1 MAAVL
6 QLRRDGPIGI
16 IRIDEPPVNVLS
28 VTVRQAIIDGF
39 AAMRPDPSVEA
50 IILLCGGRTFIAG
63 FDITEF
69 RGGLQEPALQLVLD
83 AVENSGKPT
92 IAAIHGTALGGGFEL
107 AMLCSHRIAVPSAAV
122 GLPEVKIG
130 LMPGAGGTQ
139 RLPRMVGAGLALELM
154 TSGRQVGAT
163 EALKLGLID
172 CLAGEGQLEAD
183 AITFARRILAA
194 GGPLP
199 LIRNRQELVEPM
211 RGKPEFFAAFRDS
224 KAVEFR
230 GLNAPEA
237 IIKAV
242 EAAVELPIAEGLE
255 REYELS
261 YALVNTRESL
271 AQRHAFFA
279 ERRAAKVPDLPSAS
293 VIPRINSIAILGKGG
308 RAEAVALYFAGGGL
322 PVSVFDPAASVSSQ
336 ADLIVVTGTQALPE
350 DIRTGAIVV
359 LTDGLAL
366 LDDLAAAASA
376 PENVVGLHM
385 FAGEK
390 RLAEVVHTKRSDA
403 TALAALVDLLRRSGK
418 VPVLCK
424 PSLDLI
430 ADRLFA
436 VLRDQ
441 AAQLRREG
449 VPASIIDAALFDY
462 GFRPSLLFGE
472 ADPVSLTLGQ
482 TDAGSALERLLY
494 PVVNEG
500 ARLLEKGI
508 ALRASDID
516 TAAIHGLEWPVYTGG
531 PMFWADTVGLEAVV
545 ARLAAAAN
553 GRESL
558 RPARL
563 LQELAA
569 EGQALCFPGC

>member
-92 IAAIHGTALGGGFEL
+92 VAAIHGTALGGGFEL

-139 RLPRMVGAGLALELM
+139 RLPRMVGPGLALELM

-224 KAVEFR
+224 KASEFR

-242 EAAVELPIAEGLE
+242 EAAVELTIAEGLE

-261 YALVNTRESL
+261 YALVNSRESL
-271 AQRHAFFA
+271 A
-279 ERRAAKVPDLPSAS
+279 
-293 VIPRINSIAILGKGG
+293 
-308 RAEAVALYFAGGGL
+308 
-322 PVSVFDPAASVSSQ
+322 
-336 ADLIVVTGTQALPE
+336 
-350 DIRTGAIVV
+350 
-359 LTDGLAL
+359 
-366 LDDLAAAASA
+366 
-376 PENVVGLHM
+376 
-385 FAGEK
+385 
-390 RLAEVVHTKRSDA
+390 
-403 TALAALVDLLRRSGK
+403 
-418 VPVLCK
+418 
-424 PSLDLI
+424 
-430 ADRLFA
+430 
-436 VLRDQ
+436 
-441 AAQLRREG
+441 
-449 VPASIIDAALFDY
+449 
-462 GFRPSLLFGE
+462 
-472 ADPVSLTLGQ
+472 
-482 TDAGSALERLLY
+482 
-494 PVVNEG
+494 
-500 ARLLEKGI
+500 
-508 ALRASDID
+508 
-516 TAAIHGLEWPVYTGG
+516 
-531 PMFWADTVGLEAVV
+531 
-545 ARLAAAAN
+545 
-553 GRESL
+553 
-558 RPARL
+558 
-563 LQELAA
+563 
-569 EGQALCFPGC
+569 

>member
-6 QLRRDGPIGI
+6 QLRREGPIGI
-16 IRIDEPPVNVLS
+16 IRIDEPPVNALS

-39 AAMRPDPSVEA
+39 AAMRSDPAVEA

-69 RGGLQEPALQLVLD
+69 RGGLREPALQLVLE
-83 AVENSGKPT
+83 AVEHVGKPT
-92 IAAIHGTALGGGFEL
+92 VAAIHGTALGGGFEL

-139 RLPRMVGAGLALELM
+139 RLPRLVGPALALELM
-154 TSGRQVGAT
+154 TSGRQVGAS

-183 AITFARRILAA
+183 AIAFARRILAA

-199 LIRNRQELVEPM
+199 LIRNRQELVDPF
-211 RGKPEFFAAFRDS
+211 RGKPEFFVAFRDS
-224 KAVEFR
+224 KAIEFR
-230 GLNAPEA
+230 GFNAPEA

-242 EAAVELPIAEGLE
+242 EAAVELPIAEGLQ

-279 ERRAAKVPDLPSAS
+279 ERRAAKVPDLPS
-293 VIPRINSIAILGKGG
+293 VGLIRKINSIGIFGQGE
-308 RAEAVALYFAGGGL
+308 RAEAITQYFEGSGVS
-322 PVSVFDPAASVSSQ
+322 VSVFDPGGSTSDHP
-336 ADLIVVTGTQALPE
+336 DLIVVTGTAVLPE
-350 DIRTGAIVV
+350 NIQTGAIVV
-359 LTDGLAL
+359 LTDELAM
-366 LDDLAAAASA
+366 LDDLTATASA
-376 PENVVGLHM
+376 PENVIGLHM
-385 FAGEK
+385 YGEK
-390 RLAEVVHTKRSDA
+390 RLAEVVRTKHSDA
-403 TALAALVDLLRRSGK
+403 TALAALMDLLRRSGK

-424 PSLDLI
+424 PSPHLV
-430 ADRLFA
+430 ADCLLA
-436 VLRDQ
+436 VLLDR

-449 VPASIIDAALFDY
+449 VPASTIDAALFQY
-462 GFRPSLLFGE
+462 GFRPGRLFGE
-472 ADPVSLTLGQ
+472 ADAGSLALGQ
-482 TDAGSALERLLY
+482 AELESILDRLLY

-500 ARLLEKGI
+500 ARLLEKGV
-508 ALRASDID
+508 ALRASDLD

-531 PMFWADTVGLEAVV
+531 PMFWADTVGLDAIV
-545 ARLAAAAN
+545 ARLTAAAEQD
-553 GRESL
+553 ESL

-563 LQELAA
+563 LERLAT
-569 EGQALCFPGC
+569 EGQALCFAA

>member
-6 QLRRDGPIGI
+6 QLRREGPIGI

-39 AAMRPDPSVEA
+39 AAMRSDPAVEA

-69 RGGLQEPALQLVLD
+69 RGGLWEPALQLVLE
-83 AVENSGKPT
+83 AVEHVGKPT
-92 IAAIHGTALGGGFEL
+92 VAAIHGTALGGGFEL

-139 RLPRMVGAGLALELM
+139 RLPRMVGPALALELM
-154 TSGRQVGAT
+154 TSGRQVGAS

-183 AITFARRILAA
+183 AIAFARRILAA

-199 LIRNRQELVEPM
+199 LIRNRQELVDPF

-224 KAVEFR
+224 KAIEFR
-230 GLNAPEA
+230 GFNAPEA

-242 EAAVELPIAEGLE
+242 EAAVELPIAEGLQ

-279 ERRAAKVPDLPSAS
+279 ERRAAKVPGLPSAG
-293 VIPRINSIAILGKGG
+293 VIRRINSIAIFGQGE
-308 RAEAVALYFAGGGL
+308 RAEAITQYFEGSGVL
-322 PVSVFDPAASVSSQ
+322 VSVFDPGGTTSGHP
-336 ADLIVVTGTQALPE
+336 DLIVVTGTAVLPE
-350 DIRTGAIVV
+350 DIQTGAIVV
-359 LTDGLAL
+359 LTDELAM
-366 LDDLAAAASA
+366 LDDLATTASA
-376 PENVVGLHM
+376 PENVIGLHM
-385 FAGEK
+385 YGEK
-390 RLAEVVHTKRSDA
+390 RLAEVVRTKHSDA
-403 TALAALVDLLRRSGK
+403 TVLAALMDLLRRSGK

-424 PSLDLI
+424 PSPHLV
-430 ADRLFA
+430 ADCLLT
-436 VLRDQ
+436 VLLDQ
-441 AAQLRREG
+441 ASQLRREG
-449 VPASIIDAALFDY
+449 VPASTIDAALFQY
-462 GFRPSLLFGE
+462 GFRPGRLFGE
-472 ADPVSLTLGQ
+472 ADAGSLALGQ
-482 TDAGSALERLLY
+482 AELESILDRLLY

-500 ARLLEKGI
+500 ARLLEKGV

-531 PMFWADTVGLEAVV
+531 PMFWADTVGLDAIVT
-545 ARLAAAAN
+545 RLTAAAEQD
-553 GRESL
+553 ESL

-563 LQELAA
+563 LEQLAT
-569 EGQALCFPGC
+569 EGQALCFPA

>member
-6 QLRRDGPIGI
+6 QLRREGPIGI
-16 IRIDEPPVNVLS
+16 IRIDEPPVNALS

-39 AAMRPDPSVEA
+39 AAMRSDPAVEA

-69 RGGLQEPALQLVLD
+69 RGGLREPALQLVLE
-83 AVENSGKPT
+83 AVEHVGKPT
-92 IAAIHGTALGGGFEL
+92 VAAIHGTALGGGFEL

-139 RLPRMVGAGLALELM
+139 RLPRMVGPALALELM
-154 TSGRQVGAT
+154 TSGRQVGAS

-183 AITFARRILAA
+183 AIAFARRILAA

-199 LIRNRQELVEPM
+199 LIRNRQELVDPF

-224 KAVEFR
+224 KAIEFR
-230 GLNAPEA
+230 GFNAPEA

-242 EAAVELPIAEGLE
+242 EAAVELPIAEGLQ

-279 ERRAAKVPDLPSAS
+279 ERRAAKVPDLPS
-293 VIPRINSIAILGKGG
+293 VGLIRKINSIGIFGQGE
-308 RAEAVALYFAGGGL
+308 RAEAITQYFEGSGVS
-322 PVSVFDPAASVSSQ
+322 VSVFDPEGSTSDHP
-336 ADLIVVTGTQALPE
+336 DLIVVTGTEVLPE
-350 DIRTGAIVV
+350 DIQTGAIVV
-359 LTDGLAL
+359 LTDELAM
-366 LDDLAAAASA
+366 LDDLATTASA
-376 PENVVGLHM
+376 PENVIGLHM
-385 FAGEK
+385 YGEK
-390 RLAEVVHTKRSDA
+390 RLAEVVRTKHSDA

-424 PSLDLI
+424 PSPHLV
-430 ADRLFA
+430 ADCLLA
-436 VLRDQ
+436 VLLDQ

-449 VPASIIDAALFDY
+449 VSASTIDAALFQY
-462 GFRPSLLFGE
+462 GFRRGRLFGE
-472 ADPVSLTLGQ
+472 VDAVSLTLGQ
-482 TDAGSALERLLY
+482 TDPGSILERLLY

-516 TAAIHGLEWPVYTGG
+516 TAAIHGLEWPVFTGG
-531 PMFWADTVGLEAVV
+531 PMFWADTVGLDAIVT
-545 ARLAAAAN
+545 RLTAAAEQD
-553 GRESL
+553 ESL

-563 LQELAA
+563 LEHLATG
-569 EGQALCFPGC
+569 GQALCFPA